1 MCLCVCVCVCVCE
14 RGRER
19 ERERE
24 RERDVTKII
33 ILDLYF
39 EEDFYFEYLIIEAA
53 YSRKN
58 SKMLM
63 LKVKGKVIITHK
75 FLAII

>member
-1 MCLCVCVCVCVCE
+1 MVCLCVCVCVFVCV
-14 RGRER
+14 REG
-19 ERERE
+19 ERE

-58 SKMLM
+58 SKKLM
-63 LKVKGKVIITHK
+63 LKVKGKVIIAHK
-75 FLAII
+75 LLAII